1 MFSSKF
7 NKTTKQSEREIRMKA
22 MSGMSGIVGNIMAAH
37 DVRMKSINDLVKGTT
52 EMLQRFRKE
61 RADADIKGCLARGD
75 KARLQGYNG
84 MMSGINRSITDIC
97 NEVSSLKSKSH
108 SMIKDFQKEHQA
120 MAKKLKNDFAEGK
133 EARMEGEK
141 TRMDEFGEMMTGI
154 NKNISD
160 IQKEVASI
168 KSQSHS
174 LIKDFQKEHQ
184 AMAKKQKNDF
194 AESKDAR
201 LEGDKTRMD
210 NFGKMMTGINKNI
223 SDIQKEVSDLSNK
236 TQSMM
241 KDYSNEHKQR
251 AADWAGMEGALGRKG
266 CACTPPVKKAEP
278 AVLAPKPKAPAVKKA
293 TPAKVVAK
301 VVAAKSKAPA
311 AKKSKS
317 SKKK

>member
-1 MFSSKF
+1 
-7 NKTTKQSEREIRMKA
+7 MKA

-75 KARLQGYNG
+75 KARLQGFNG

-108 SMIKDFQKEHQA
+108 SM
-120 MAKKLKNDFAEGK
+120 
-133 EARMEGEK
+133 
-141 TRMDEFGEMMTGI
+141 
-154 NKNISD
+154 
-160 IQKEVASI
+160 
-168 KSQSHS
+168 
-174 LIKDFQKEHQ
+174 IKDFQKEHQ

-223 SDIQKEVSDLSNK
+223 SDIQKEVSDLSDK

-266 CACTPPVKKAEP
+266 CACTPSVKKAEP